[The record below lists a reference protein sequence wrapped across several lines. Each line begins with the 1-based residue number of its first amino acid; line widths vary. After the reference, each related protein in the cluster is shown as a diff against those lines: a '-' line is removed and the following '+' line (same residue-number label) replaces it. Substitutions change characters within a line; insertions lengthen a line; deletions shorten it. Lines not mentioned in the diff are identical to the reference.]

1 MATKGTD
8 APNTIG
14 GGSRSL
20 CGTVTVGG
28 EEGAITDSPYTYEPN
43 LSERKVLEM
52 KRERY
57 ERTELEVIRF
67 QTGDVIT
74 TSPVFEED
82 EVSEIIK

>member
-8 APNTIG
+8 APNTID

-43 LSERKVLEM
+43 RKVLEM
-52 KRERY
+52 KRKRY
-57 ERTELEVIRF
+57 ERTELEIIKF
-67 QTGDVIT
+67 LTEDAIL
-74 TSPVFEED
+74 TSGFEYEED
-82 EVSEIIK
+82 ETPLIPHKP

>member
-28 EEGAITDSPYTYEPN
+28 EEGAITDSPYTYGPN
-43 LSERKVLEM
+43 
-52 KRERY
+52 
-57 ERTELEVIRF
+57 
-67 QTGDVIT
+67 
-74 TSPVFEED
+74 
-82 EVSEIIK
+82 